1 MRAEIGEDR
10 PMIRNETVDN
20 ASRPRV
26 LVVDD
31 EKRIRDGCNM
41 MLTEEGFF
49 VVTAESGDLGLN
61 MLTREHYDIVLL
73 DLMMPGLSG
82 LEVLEQIGASHP
94 DTVII
99 VITGYATLEH
109 AIEAMKKGAFDF
121 IPKPFSPEELRV
133 VIKKAM
139 DHIRT
144 LHDIATEKSRMRA
157 LVNHLPGGVMAT
169 DKEGTIALANPSFLR
184 MIGYRGSDIIGK
196 SISQIVANETFNKMV
211 SQALTMP
218 GNEFAELAEEFSH
231 GSLSKD
237 DEAVLGVQ
245 CIPFRDRLGRNLG
258 TVTVLH
264 DITTQKKMEQLKS
277 DFVSMVAHE
286 IQSPMNSVLMQIK
299 LLLKGRM
306 GDVNKEQ
313 TQLLERI
320 SEKIKGLSALASE
333 LLDLAKIEAGLVIQ
347 EKEKLEVA
355 ELLRDQVAFYDEKAQ
370 TKGITLKL
378 DKLPDLSSILGNR
391 YNIEEVLS
399 NLISNAIRYTPEG
412 GNIVVSAHM
421 EEGYVCIQVSDTGF
435 GIPQEEMGRIFDRF
449 YRIKS
454 EKTRFIT
461 GTGLGL
467 SIVKSIVEA
476 HNGVIQVESELD
488 RGSTFSVYLPV
499 MTY

>member
-1 MRAEIGEDR
+1 
-10 PMIRNETVDN
+10 MIRNETVDN

>member
-1 MRAEIGEDR
+1 
-10 PMIRNETVDN
+10 MIENQSIDTTF
-20 ASRPRV
+20 RPRV

-31 EKRIRDGCNM
+31 EKRIREGCET

-49 VVTAESGDLGLN
+49 VVTAESGDLGLK
-61 MLTREHYDIVLL
+61 MLTREHYDIILL

-82 LEVLEQIGASHP
+82 FEVLDQIGASHP
-94 DTVII
+94 DTIII

-121 IPKPFSPEELRV
+121 IPKPFSPQELRV

-157 LVNHLPGGVMAT
+157 LINHLPGGVMAT
-169 DKEGTIALANPSFLR
+169 DKAGTIALANPSFLR
-184 MIGYRGSDIIGK
+184 MIGCQTSDITGK
-196 SISQIVANETFNKMV
+196 PMNEIVVNNTLKELIRE
-211 SQALTMP
+211 ALTMP
-218 GNEFAELAEEFSH
+218 EDKLVELAQEFNH
-231 GSLSKD
+231 GSLSHD
-237 DEAVLGVQ
+237 AEATIGVQ

-299 LLLKGRM
+299 LLLKGRV

-320 SEKIKGLSALASE
+320 SEKIKGLSTLASE
-333 LLDLAKIEAGLVIQ
+333 LLDLAKIEAGLIIQ
-347 EKEKLEVA
+347 EKEKFEVA
-355 ELLRDQVAFYDEKAQ
+355 ELLRDQVVFYNEAARAR
-370 TKGITLKL
+370 GITLKI
-378 DKLPDLSSILGNR
+378 DKIPALSPILGNR
-391 YNIEEVLS
+391 HNIEEVVS
-399 NLISNAIRYTPEG
+399 NLINNAIRYTPEG
-412 GNIVVSAHM
+412 GSIVVSARM
-421 EEGYVCIQVSDTGF
+421 EKGYVCIQVNDTGF
-435 GIPQEEMGRIFDRF
+435 GIPENELERIFDRF
-449 YRIKS
+449 YRIKN

-467 SIVKSIVEA
+467 SIVKSIVDA
-476 HNGVIQVESELD
+476 HNGMINVKSEPD
-488 RGSTFSVYLPV
+488 KGTTFDIRIPIIAS
-499 MTY
+499 

>member
-61 MLTREHYDIVLL
+61 MLTKEHYDIVLL

-121 IPKPFSPEELRV
+121 IPKPFSPQELRV

>member
-1 MRAEIGEDR
+1 MVE
-10 PMIRNETVDN
+10 NESVK
-20 ASRPRV
+20 SVFRPRV

-31 EKRIRDGCNM
+31 EKRIRDGCNT
-41 MLTEEGFF
+41 MLTEEGFS

-61 MLTREHYDIVLL
+61 MLTKEHYDIVLL

-82 LEVLEQIGASHP
+82 LEVLEQIGTSHP

-121 IPKPFSPEELRV
+121 IPKPFSPQELRV

-139 DHIRT
+139 EHIRT
-144 LHDIATEKSRMRA
+144 LHDITTEKSRMRA
-157 LVNHLPGGVMAT
+157 LINHLPGGVMAT

-184 MIGYRGSDIIGK
+184 MVGCRTSDIIGK
-196 SISQIVANETFNKMV
+196 LMNEIVANEEFNKMIG
-211 SQALTMP
+211 QALTMP
-218 GNEFAELAEEFSH
+218 EEEFVELAQEFNH
-231 GSLSKD
+231 GSLSRD
-237 DEAVLGVQ
+237 EEAVIGVQ

-286 IQSPMNSVLMQIK
+286 IQSPMNSVLMQVK
-299 LLLKGRM
+299 LLLKGRV
-306 GDVNKEQ
+306 GEVNKEQ

-320 SEKIKGLSALASE
+320 SEKIKGLSTLASE

-347 EKEKLEVA
+347 EKQKLEVA
-355 ELLRDQVAFYDEKAQ
+355 EILRDQVVFYNENARAR
-370 TKGITLKL
+370 GITLKI
-378 DKLPDLSSILGNR
+378 DKLPELSSILGNR
-391 YNIEEVLS
+391 YNIEEVVS
-399 NLISNAIRYTPEG
+399 NLINNAIRYTPEG
-412 GNIVVSAHM
+412 GSIVVSAHM
-421 EEGYVCIQVSDTGF
+421 EKGYVCIQVSDTGF
-435 GIPQEEMGRIFDRF
+435 GIPQNELERIFDRF
-449 YRIKS
+449 YRIKN
-454 EKTRFIT
+454 EETRFIT

-467 SIVKSIVEA
+467 SIVKSIVDA
-476 HNGVIQVESELD
+476 HNGMIQVESELG
-488 RGSTFSVYLPV
+488 RGSSFSVCLPA